1 MAKKKKRDLAK
12 ELKELSL
19 DALEEGKKKAEKAIK
34 ELVEK
39 GRISAEKG
47 KKMIIQEKKKWEKK
61 KKEDMLKNLKDL
73 GVPTREEFDQ
83 LKKEVEKLKKKL

>member
-12 ELKELSL
+12 QLKELSL

-47 KKMIIQEKKKWEKK
+47 KKMITQEKKKWEKK
-61 KKEDMLKNLKDL
+61 KKEDMLKNLKDIGL
-73 GVPTREEFDQ
+73 PTREEFDQ